1 MCYDYKL
8 DIKIKSN
15 NNIKNRFR
23 INSSINARKDRLT
36 EIIYS
41 KTRQMF
47 AIDEPVQLIT
57 TYKKNT
63 IIMNGI
69 VTDFANINFVEDI
82 IDTNNVVDYIYSNII

>member
-1 MCYDYKL
+1 
-8 DIKIKSN
+8 
-15 NNIKNRFR
+15 
-23 INSSINARKDRLT
+23 
-36 EIIYS
+36 
-41 KTRQMF
+41 MF